1 MTGGRGSRP
10 EQAVAEALAP
20 PAEGGAPRQPARRRS
35 PAGLS
40 PREAE
45 VLALV
50 AEGRS
55 NQEIAAA
62 LVLSVRTVERHLAR
76 VYDKLGTGAAAPRV
90 AAAAYAVAHGL
101 AAPPAAGGRPAPG
114 VE

>member
-1 MTGGRGSRP
+1 
-10 EQAVAEALAP
+10 
-20 PAEGGAPRQPARRRS
+20 
-35 PAGLS
+35 LS

-50 AEGRS
+50 AEGLS

-62 LVLSVRTVERHLAR
+62 LVLSARTVERHLAR
-76 VYDKLGTGAAAPRV
+76 IYDKLGTGAAAPR
-90 AAAAYAVAHGL
+90 AAAAANAVAHGL

>member
-1 MTGGRGSRP
+1 M
-10 EQAVAEALAP
+10 
-20 PAEGGAPRQPARRRS
+20 
-35 PAGLS
+35 
-40 PREAE
+40 
-45 VLALV
+45 
-50 AEGRS
+50 
-55 NQEIAAA
+55 
-62 LVLSVRTVERHLAR
+62 LSVRTVERHLAR

>member
-1 MTGGRGSRP
+1 VPLAQTV
-10 EQAVAEALAP
+10 AVALAP
-20 PAEGGAPRQPARRRS
+20 SDAGTARPSGRPRP

-40 PREAE
+40 AREAE

-62 LVLSVRTVERHLAR
+62 LVLSVRTVERHLSR
-76 VYDKLGTGAAAPRV
+76 VYAKLGTGATAPRA

-101 AAPPAAGGRPAPG
+101 AALPAAGGRPAPG
-114 VE
+114 VG